1 MCFKL
6 GFIIIGIVCGICCYA
21 QRSATIN
28 KVWMEHNVTK
38 GGKLGMVVHA
48 DFTVNGLKG
57 EKVDCTAYFYDKY
70 KNNLKTTYN
79 GYKTVTGKACTW
91 SYGNVTYDNSR
102 WKDFDNFI
110 PYEAMNLEAG
120 RHEYYCKV
128 VICDTDNNILGD
140 SEYYSFT
147 GTGSNTKR
155 IYYDNGGYADE
166 TTNADGTIT
175 TVNYTPCN
183 ICRGRKVCNLCNGAG
198 GMWGGYGIYRVY
210 SICTS
215 CGGSQQCKY
224 CQGTGV
230 SVFTTTYDP
239 ASNSSV
245 SQDLWSGNTYVSGGY
260 YNDDDDNSSYG
271 SSSSRSSCSMC
282 NGTGVDP
289 FPWEDATSNVGRN
302 LPWCY
307 TNPSGKKCPYCKR
320 YTWHQHHKCPKCNSS
335 SY

>member
-1 MCFKL
+1 MKRL
-6 GFIIIGIVCGICCYA
+6 LLMIMGIVCGICCYA

-70 KNNLKTTYN
+70 KNNLKTTYS
-79 GYKTVTGKACTW
+79 GYKTVTGKACAW
-91 SYGNVTYDNSR
+91 SYGNVTYDNSH
-102 WKDFDNFI
+102 WKDFDNFM

-120 RHEYYCKV
+120 KHEYYCKV

-155 IYYDNGGYADE
+155 IYYDNGGYADK

-183 ICRGRKVCNLCNGAG
+183 ICHGRKVCNLCNGAG
-198 GMWGGYGIYRVY
+198 GMWGGYGNYRRY
-210 SICTS
+210 AICTS
-215 CGGSQQCKY
+215 CGGSRQCKY

-230 SVFTTTYDP
+230 SVFTTTYNP
-239 ASNSSV
+239 ATNSSV
-245 SQDLWSGNTYVSGGY
+245 GQDLWSGNSYVSGGH
-260 YNDDDDNSSYG
+260 YNDDNSSYG
-271 SSSSRSSCSMC
+271 SSSSHSSCSIC

-289 FPWEDATSNVGRN
+289 HPWEDAASNVGRN

-307 TNPSGKKCPYCKR
+307 TNSSGKKCPYCKK